1 MRAKFEGA
9 FHPGADIAFDASNTM
24 NGGYAQATD
33 EAKHLASLAVVS
45 NVPDKAEA
53 RGVLEMLGIVPPRPG
68 RE

>member
-9 FHPGADIAFDASNTM
+9 FHPGAGIAFDGANTL
-24 NGGYAQATD
+24 NGGYTEATP
-33 EAKHLASLAVVS
+33 EAKHEASLAVVS
-45 NVPDKAEA
+45 NVPKREA